1 MSAAGSGSDESNGRA
16 ALAVG
21 ASAFLYSSAPP
32 LVHLTAED
40 TGPFLFN
47 VFVVV
52 SQIAVLGLFL
62 ILTKKR
68 FVDDFLGSAHDTNK
82 RLRDIAF
89 HISYLDR
96 SRTNNAI
103 EIRQLR
109 PSNLMTWLK
118 TPLVWIIVSANVFGV
133 FVWSTRFVE
142 TGIASIV
149 YELSPVF
156 IVYCLARLHY
166 SDAQFRGRSDI
177 SDSGNRGV
185 PREYMWLILFAVVG
199 LVFML
204 GSQTGDSVSSPLDI
218 FRFSAL
224 IGISLALIASLLV
237 VLTVVGT
244 FAYGR
249 LMYYR
254 ITEERGESGYEP
266 IEKRGGNERFL
277 LLWLT
282 VLGYFVGRVVAVP
295 ILLTVAVGAGSATEV
310 SLYGIVGATIL
321 GLADAIAVILFRL
334 GNIYASHPAI
344 NVLAFMSPLL
354 ALVWLMAAGIS
365 LPRFDLF
372 FIGAV
377 LILAVNILIQL
388 KPDEERDVAPYGK
401 APRSGSRLGF
411 TVFILS
417 IWTFGTF
424 TYVRDELLPADQ
436 LVWNQEEYWGLIAL
450 SATVFALILG
460 FRVARLSSRITHE
473 DEMTFELFRECEL
486 LVELKVLPPDTL
498 KMLSDLDTAPPEK
511 LRVSYNEIREQ
522 IRSAEN
528 ADLEVKRSVAS
539 VAAKLDKL
547 THSKQQGR
555 DIVELLSLTAFAV
568 ATIGLGLLARPVE
581 LGVSPWSGFLSEV
594 FILIFVSTVAFL
606 CVNLFDIRRDRET
619 PLVVPIQKL
628 DGDYALWF
636 RHKRD
641 LTVQRLTAVLISIG
655 VSIAF
660 CVLLYGKWL

>member
-1 MSAAGSGSDESNGRA
+1 M
-16 ALAVG
+16 
-21 ASAFLYSSAPP
+21 
-32 LVHLTAED
+32 
-40 TGPFLFN
+40 
-47 VFVVV
+47 
-52 SQIAVLGLFL
+52 
-62 ILTKKR
+62 
-68 FVDDFLGSAHDTNK
+68 
-82 RLRDIAF
+82 RL
-89 HISYLDR
+89 
-96 SRTNNAI
+96 
-103 EIRQLR
+103 
-109 PSNLMTWLK
+109 P
-118 TPLVWIIVSANVFGV
+118 
-133 FVWSTRFVE
+133 
-142 TGIASIV
+142 
-149 YELSPVF
+149 
-156 IVYCLARLHY
+156 
-166 SDAQFRGRSDI
+166 
-177 SDSGNRGV
+177 
-185 PREYMWLILFAVVG
+185 
-199 LVFML
+199 
-204 GSQTGDSVSSPLDI
+204 
-218 FRFSAL
+218 
-224 IGISLALIASLLV
+224 
-237 VLTVVGT
+237 
-244 FAYGR
+244 
-249 LMYYR
+249 
-254 ITEERGESGYEP
+254 
-266 IEKRGGNERFL
+266 
-277 LLWLT
+277 
-282 VLGYFVGRVVAVP
+282 
-295 ILLTVAVGAGSATEV
+295 
-310 SLYGIVGATIL
+310 
-321 GLADAIAVILFRL
+321 VILFRL
-334 GNIYASHPAI
+334 GWGIFIASAHPAI

-436 LVWNQEEYWGLIAL
+436 LVWDQEEYWGLIAL

-581 LGVSPWSGFLSEV
+581 LGVDPWSGFLSEV
-594 FILIFVSTVAFL
+594 FILVFVSTVAFL

-641 LTVQRLTAVLISIG
+641 LTVERLTAVLISIG